1 MIKYILKRLAI
12 LLVTLWV
19 VITLSFF
26 LMQVMPGT
34 PYNNPRLTDEMIA
47 LMNKQ
52 YGLDKPVWQQ
62 YLKYLFDI
70 VQGDFGTSYQSIN
83 QPVAR
88 MLSQRLGVSIQLGL
102 QALVIGIGSGLI
114 VGAISARNKNNKID
128 GFLSVVST
136 LGISVPSFI
145 IGLLLLDYLGFKWQ
159 LLPLS
164 GWGTFAQSILP
175 TLGLAI
181 PIFAQVTRFFR
192 SEMIETLNSDY
203 IQLARAKGLTVRQV
217 TAKHAYRNSMIPV
230 LTLVGPLAAGVLTG
244 SALMER
250 IFSIPGIGQLFVTA
264 IPTKDY
270 PVIMGTTIVYSVML
284 MVAIL
289 ATDIIISIVDPRVRL
304 Q

>member
-70 VQGDFGTSYQSIN
+70 IQGDFGTSYQSIN

-164 GWGTFAQSILP
+164 GWGSFAQSILP

>member
-1 MIKYILKRLAI
+1 MLA
-12 LLVTLWV
+12 
-19 VITLSFF
+19 
-26 LMQVMPGT
+26 
-34 PYNNPRLTDEMIA
+34 
-47 LMNKQ
+47 
-52 YGLDKPVWQQ
+52 
-62 YLKYLFDI
+62 
-70 VQGDFGTSYQSIN
+70 
-83 QPVAR
+83 
-88 MLSQRLGVSIQLGL
+88 QRLGVSIQLGL
-102 QALVIGIGSGLI
+102 QALVIGIGGGLL

-128 GFLSVVST
+128 GILSVIST

-203 IQLARAKGLTVRQV
+203 IQLARAKGLTMRQV
-217 TAKHAYRNSMIPV
+217 TRRHAYRNSMIPV

>member
-12 LLVTLWV
+12 LLITLWV

-62 YLKYLFDI
+62 YVKYLFDI
-70 VQGDFGTSYQSIN
+70 LQGDFGTSYQSIN
-83 QPVAR
+83 QPVSR
-88 MLSQRLGVSIQLGL
+88 MLSQRLGVSVQLGL
-102 QALVIGIGSGLI
+102 QALIIGIGSGLV

-128 GFLSVVST
+128 GFLSIVSIM
-136 LGISVPSFI
+136 GISVPSFI

-164 GWGTFAQSILP
+164 GWGTFAQSVLP

-217 TAKHAYRNSMIPV
+217 TNKHAYRNSMIPV

>member
-70 VQGDFGTSYQSIN
+70 LHGDFGTSYQSIN
-83 QPVAR
+83 QPVSR

-203 IQLARAKGLTVRQV
+203 IQLARAKGLTMRQV
-217 TAKHAYRNSMIPV
+217 TNRHAYRNSMIPV

-250 IFSIPGIGQLFVTA
+250 IFSIPGIGQLFVTS